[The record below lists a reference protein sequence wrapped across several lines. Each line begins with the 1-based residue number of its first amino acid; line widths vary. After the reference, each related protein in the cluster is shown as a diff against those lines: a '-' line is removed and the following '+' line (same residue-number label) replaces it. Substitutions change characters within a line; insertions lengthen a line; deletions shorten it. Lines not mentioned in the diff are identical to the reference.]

1 MINNELDS
9 DYSHYT
15 IIPIIPIIPIIYKK
29 CSFNFI
35 GLLELSVSHEF
46 DL

>member
-15 IIPIIPIIPIIYKK
+15 IIPIIPIIYKK
-29 CSFNFI
+29 YSFNFI